1 MAAKAGRRP
10 QSQPPASDSG
20 AAGFRAAAVGLLRAL
35 RPLQWVKNG
44 LVLLPFLFAID
55 LAWSVDDLAAIPG
68 MLLRLLA
75 VCLAFC
81 ALSSGVYLLNDL
93 MDREADRQHPDK
105 RRRPI
110 ASGAV
115 SVPLAAAA
123 LAGLLAAGLAAA
135 GLLGWQLGLIALLYL
150 AMNLAYS
157 LGAKRAA
164 LLELFIVAA
173 GYVVRV
179 AVGAVAIGVAPS
191 PWLFVTTAAGA
202 LFIVVGRR
210 YAEQRLAGGDP
221 AGQRAVLSRYPA
233 PLLHQLLTISA
244 TAALLSYTL
253 YTIEAEN
260 LPDNGAMLLTLP
272 LVAFGL
278 FRYLYLL
285 NTSRRAEAPEQLMV
299 RDWPLLAA
307 IIGWVAA
314 SASVLLVNS

>member
-1 MAAKAGRRP
+1 MAAKAGRRRP
-10 QSQPPASDSG
+10 SRPADDSG
-20 AAGFRAAAVGLLRAL
+20 AAGFGAAAWGLLRAM

-44 LVLLPFLFAID
+44 LVFLPFLFAID

-68 MLLRLLA
+68 MLLRLVA
-75 VCLAFC
+75 AGAAFC
-81 ALSSGVYLLNDL
+81 ALASGVYLLNDL
-93 MDREADRQHPDK
+93 MDREADRRHPDK

-123 LAGLLAAGLAAA
+123 LAGLLAAGLAATW
-135 GLLGWQLGLIALLYL
+135 LLGWPLGLIALLYL

-221 AGQRAVLSRYPA
+221 SAQRPVLARYPG

-307 IIGWVAA
+307 IIGWLAA
-314 SASVLLVNS
+314 SAAALLLNS